1 MKNDMGRFPRSMFPS
16 VSEEHL
22 YRYFRVIGEGLE
34 VDTHS
39 DLLRWLQGEIQH
51 YLPHEIILAVWFDVG
66 ENNLRHDLVSALPGV
81 RTGYLQSE
89 DLLALQRRLHG
100 CWVGL
105 GRIPFR
111 FNLGEFNYEG
121 DGLAVLGAFGKAI
134 YGMRSLLVHGI
145 RDMRGGQ
152 DYLYIIFNSTACLD
166 NSNMAALESLLPHL
180 DTALRRMEP
189 WDGQHDLLPP
199 VVPDAATRNR
209 NYGLTPREAEVL
221 YWVRIGKTNS
231 EIASILEISVFTVKN
246 HMQSIFKKLEVGNRT
261 QAVAMLGSPRRLPNI
276 GHDR

>member
-39 DLLRWLQGEIQH
+39 DLLRWLQGEMQH
-51 YLPHEIILAVWFDVG
+51 YLPHEIMLAVWFDVG
-66 ENNLRHDLVSALPGV
+66 ENSLRHDLVSALPGV

-152 DYLYIIFNSTACLD
+152 DYLYIIFNSTASLD

-189 WDGQHDLLPP
+189 WDGQHDLLPH

-209 NYGLTPREAEVL
+209 NYELTAREAEVL

-246 HMQSIFKKLEVGNRT
+246 HMQSIFKKLGVGNRT